1 MNFVKSLNNAY
12 FLDMKYFK
20 TKMQKHAKTV
30 LCFAKKCRNWESF

>member
-20 TKMQKHAKTV
+20 TKMQKHVKS
-30 LCFAKKCRNWESF
+30 NSFMFC